1 MLTTTKKGVTLIRYN
16 IQLHLLFDDWLI
28 TSIFFFPPQLWR
40 LGCMFP
46 GPTQQIVFFSLK
58 FMHIKMPIKYWPHDL
73 RKWITCTNSFPSPW
87 FPFHF
92 KFVTWPWF
100 WVGVDFNML
109 ACEQKSWM
117 RLSDL
122 ITYFL
127 KAETMGLIHVLR
139 SRGFPKI
146 LWDTWQTSYSL
157 VFQNIV
163 STKLGCVETFLL
175 NGYLFKG

>member
-92 KFVTWPWF
+92 KCVTWPWF

-109 ACEQKSWM
+109 AWWTEKLNETVRLNNLFSESW
-117 RLSDL
+117 DNGAY
-122 ITYFL
+122 TC
-127 KAETMGLIHVLR
+127 
-139 SRGFPKI
+139 PKKQRI
-146 LWDTWQTSYSL
+146 S
-157 VFQNIV
+157 
-163 STKLGCVETFLL
+163 
-175 NGYLFKG
+175 